1 MSRTPRIYVDRP
13 LLEGADIDP
22 GERAEKH
29 LVKVL
34 RLRTGAPVTVF
45 DGRGHEH
52 SATLIAPDRAT
63 LLRIGPPV
71 DAVPESA
78 LGICLIQGIS
88 RGERMDLV
96 IQKATE
102 LGVTEIRPVTTRRS
116 VVKLDEK
123 RRDRKLDHWRS
134 IAISACEQCGRATLP
149 TLRRPGGLDEALT
162 DLPPDTTRLMLEAHG
177 SPRALVSEADR
188 LVLLVGPEGGLS
200 EAEKKTALA
209 KGFQPFTLGPRV
221 MRTETAALVA
231 LAVAQTLWGDFRP
244 RG

>member
-1 MSRTPRIYVDRP
+1 MSRTPRIYVDQP
-13 LLEGADIDP
+13 LVEGADIDP
-22 GERAEKH
+22 GERAERH

-34 RLRTGAPVTVF
+34 RLRNGAPVNVF

-52 SATLIAPDRAT
+52 PATLIAQDRAI

-71 DAVPESA
+71 DAVPESM
-78 LGICLIQGIS
+78 LDICLIQGIS

-96 IQKATE
+96 VQKATE
-102 LGVTEIRPVTTRRS
+102 LGVTEIRPVTTQRS

-123 RRDRKLDHWRS
+123 RRDRKLDHWKS

-149 TLRRPGGLDEALT
+149 TLRRPGGLDEALR
-162 DLPPDTTRLMLEAHG
+162 DLAADTTRLMLEAHG
-177 SPRALVSEADR
+177 SPRTPVSEADR

-209 KGFQPFTLGPRV
+209 KGFQPFTLGPRI

-231 LAVAQTLWGDFRP
+231 IAVSQALWGDFRP